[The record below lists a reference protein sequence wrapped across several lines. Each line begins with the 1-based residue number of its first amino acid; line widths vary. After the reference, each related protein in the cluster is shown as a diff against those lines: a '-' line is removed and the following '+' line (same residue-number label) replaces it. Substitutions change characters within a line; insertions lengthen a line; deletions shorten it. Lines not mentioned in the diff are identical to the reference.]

1 MSNLAESQS
10 DDSENERLP
19 NEVEGEEESSGNESS
34 DESSDHSDGGGLLD
48 TMAAD
53 TDDDSGDESDDE
65 DNDHYETGLRNSS
78 TANYFP
84 QFCRLPVELR
94 NRIWELFCPELCA
107 RYRVLDFL
115 ISYGTTRH
123 PESATSLVWTVRD
136 GIALEDQTR
145 NLRTVFAVCQES
157 RALATNAFPN
167 SLSIDAGT
175 GDAIVAFNR
184 NSDVVLVN
192 GLTCP
197 PGRNIF
203 HLPEFASEIKNLA
216 LGGPDILDNLSG
228 SDVPTLVNQFTQLE
242 TFYVNVSSTDCQKS
256 SLAWCTSDLV
266 NHYQTQTYEKQ
277 PGLGEDLQ
285 FLWCWPDLQR
295 HPDFARF
302 QINRDTWDNLPDPLG
317 STLERRGLKAWPM
330 VAFEYER
337 GLRRYEMLQTLGP
350 DLGDDTSSEEEG
362 DDEDDGS
369 NLDEYES
376 DGIDDDEILE
386 TYDDSD
392 EEGISLAS
400 GSPASASRVIHEIS
414 DDEDEDED
422 GTGADTG
429 AGAGANFS
437 SPEPEEEPESAPVQ
451 RGRKRRVVSDS
462 DDEDEEDV
470 QPSKRARTGRIVES
484 DDEDDEPEVAQVD
497 LPQKRSR
504 TIISDDEDEDDAS
517 EQGGV
522 SRQPDADDADDA
534 SDSEEESEEESEESD
549 DDDAPPAKMS
559 LAERLRL
566 HREENPVNNQDS
578 DDDASSRTADA
589 DSEDDQDVERNP
601 FMMGMADE
609 SDGEGEDDDEDD
621 Y

>member
-1 MSNLAESQS
+1 MSNMAESQS
-10 DDSENERLP
+10 DESENEMQP
-19 NEVEGEEESSGNESS
+19 VQSQSQDESSENESS
-34 DESSDHSDGGGLLD
+34 DESSDDSDGGGLLD

-53 TDDDSGDESDDE
+53 TDDDSSDEPDAQ
-65 DNDHYETGLRNSS
+65 DNDHDQNGLNHTSS
-78 TANYFP
+78 TGSFS
-84 QFCRLPVELR
+84 QFCRLPTELQY
-94 NRIWELFCPELCA
+94 RIWELFCPELSA

-115 ISYGTTRH
+115 ISYGTMRH
-123 PESATSLVWTVRD
+123 PDSATSLVWTIRD

-145 NLRTVFAVCQES
+145 NLRTIFAVHQAS

-184 NSDVVLVN
+184 NSDVILVN

-197 PGRNIF
+197 PGKNVF

-216 LGGPDILDNLSG
+216 LGGPDILDDLSG
-228 SDVPTLVNQFTQLE
+228 SDVPTLLNQFTQLE
-242 TFYVNVSSTDCQKS
+242 SFYVSISSTDCQKS
-256 SLAWCTSDLV
+256 TLGWCTSELV
-266 NHYQTQTYEKQ
+266 NHYRTQTYEKQ

-285 FLWCWPDLQR
+285 FLWCWPNLQR

-302 QINRDTWDNLPDPLG
+302 QIDRDTWDNLPDPTG

-350 DLGDDTSSEEEG
+350 DLGDDTSSDEED
-362 DDEDDGS
+362 DDEDNGS

-376 DGIDDDEILE
+376 DGIDDNEIVE

-400 GSPASASRVIHEIS
+400 GSPGPARQQIQEVS
-414 DDEDEDED
+414 DDEEEDED
-422 GTGADTG
+422 DGV
-429 AGAGANFS
+429 AGVDAGANFS
-437 SPEPEEEPESAPVQ
+437 SPEPDEEPESVPVQ

-462 DDEDEEDV
+462 DDEEEEDV
-470 QPSKRARTGRIVES
+470 QPSKRARIGRVVDS
-484 DDEDDEPEVAQVD
+484 DDEDEGDEPEISQGV
-497 LPQKRSR
+497 PSHNRSR

-522 SRQPDADDADDA
+522 SRQPDADDA
-534 SDSEEESEEESEESD
+534 SGSSEDSEEESDESEDE
-549 DDDAPPAKMS
+549 DAPPAKMS
-559 LAERLRL
+559 LAERLRM
-566 HREENPVNNQDS
+566 HREENPVNNRDS
-578 DDDASSRTADA
+578 DDDGSSRTADA
-589 DSEDDQDVERNP
+589 DSEDEDEDQERNP
-601 FMMGMADE
+601 FLAGMADE
-609 SDGEGEDDDEDD
+609 SDGEGDDDDEDD